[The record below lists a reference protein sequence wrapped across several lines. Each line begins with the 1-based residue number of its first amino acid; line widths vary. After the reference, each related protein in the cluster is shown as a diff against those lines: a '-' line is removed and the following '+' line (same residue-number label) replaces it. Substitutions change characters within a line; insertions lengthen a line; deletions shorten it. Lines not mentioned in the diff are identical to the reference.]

1 MTENREHIVDL
12 LFHTLRATR
21 EFRHL
26 DWLSLEM
33 ELDENEEETGREI
46 VHAVFEGGKVIDINV
61 TGDSGSAIIE
71 DVWNAL
77 YR

>member
-1 MTENREHIVDL
+1 MTENRENIVDL

-33 ELDENEEETGREI
+33 EEETGREI

-61 TGDSGSAIIE
+61 TGNSGSAIIE